1 MVVEYDGTDYF
12 GFQYQ
17 PSHPT
22 VQGELE
28 KAIGRITGEHAR
40 VHGAGRT
47 DTGVHAT
54 GQVINVRLATG
65 LPVENLARALNAVLP
80 RDIAVLDPREVPAD
94 FDARHSALARTY
106 RYSVW
111 NNPVRSPLRARFAY
125 HCAAP
130 LDVAAMDAS
139 LRPLIGTH
147 DLAAFS
153 GPIAPNRRDPA
164 ASATIRR
171 IETIEWGRVDETL
184 TMEIAANGFL
194 PHLVRNIVGAALRVG
209 SGRMGAEE
217 VASLLASK
225 DRRLA
230 PPPAP
235 PSGLCLIRVRYD
247 SARPGNSGETSSDG
261 SSDDNGLAHGY
272 NVDSGLQSEA
282 DGPIPDPDR

>member
-1 MVVEYDGTDYF
+1 MMVEYDGTDYF

-28 KAIGRITGEHAR
+28 KAIGRITGEQAR
-40 VHGAGRT
+40 AHGAGRT

-54 GQVINVRLATG
+54 GQVISVRLATDM
-65 LPVENLARALNAVLP
+65 PIEKLARALNAVLP
-80 RDIAVLDPREVPAD
+80 RDIAVREPREVSAE

-111 NNPVRSPLRARFAY
+111 NNPVRSPLYARFTC
-125 HCAAP
+125 HWSAP
-130 LDVAAMDAS
+130 LDVASMAAC
-139 LRPLIGTH
+139 LRPLVGTR

-153 GPIAPNRRDPA
+153 GPIAPERRSQSG
-164 ASATIRR
+164 SATIRR
-171 IETIEWGRVDETL
+171 IESIEWRRVGGAL
-184 TMEIAANGFL
+184 TMEITANGFL

-209 SGRMGAEE
+209 SGRMSVEQ

-225 DRRLA
+225 DRRLG

-235 PSGLCLIRVRYD
+235 PSGLCLIKVRYG
-247 SARPGNSGETSSDG
+247 SAWPGGSGDTPSDG
-261 SSDDNGLAHGY
+261 WPDDNGLAHGY
-272 NVDSGLQSEA
+272 NVDSGLNSEA
-282 DGPIPDPDR
+282 DGPIPDPNR